1 MNSSLLAVFGIGQ
14 TELIILC
21 VIILIL
27 FGHRLPSVMFSL
39 GKGIKDFKHGLHTT
53 DDEPEEKPEVKSSSK
68 QVDKKS
74 EETVPSDKIARND

>member
-1 MNSSLLAVFGIGQ
+1 MFPSLLGVFGIGQ

-39 GKGIKDFKHGLHTT
+39 GKGIKDFKHGLNTQ
-53 DDEPEEKPEVKSSSK
+53 DEEPEDKVKSDDA
-68 QVDKKS
+68 VPADK
-74 EETVPSDKIARND
+74 AR

>member
-1 MNSSLLAVFGIGQ
+1 MAAPLLAVFGIGQ

-39 GKGIKDFKHGLHTT
+39 GKGIKDFKHGLNTQEE
-53 DDEPEEKPEVKSSSK
+53 EPEEPPTGKKIDE
-68 QVDKKS
+68 KKS
-74 EETVPSDKIARND
+74 AETVPADKDH

>member
-1 MNSSLLAVFGIGQ
+1 MAPSLLAVFGIGQ

-39 GKGIKDFKHGLHTT
+39 GKGIKDFKHG
-53 DDEPEEKPEVKSSSK
+53 
-68 QVDKKS
+68 
-74 EETVPSDKIARND
+74 

>member
-1 MNSSLLAVFGIGQ
+1 MAPPSLLAVFGIGQ

-39 GKGIKDFKHGLHTT
+39 GKGIKDFKHGLNTQ
-53 DDEPEEKPEVKSSSK
+53 DEEPAAVESKPK
-68 QVDKKS
+68 DA
-74 EETVPSDKIARND
+74 T